1 MLVGA
6 PGTPEGVTALDA
18 TDSGPSPAALVARTV
33 NVYEVPLVN
42 PVTTIGDA
50 VPVAVML
57 PGVLVTVYPVI
68 ALPPLL
74 AGAVNDTDA
83 DVDAM
88 M

>member
-1 MLVGA
+1 LV
-6 PGTPEGVTALDA
+6 
-18 TDSGPSPAALVARTV
+18 R
-33 NVYEVPLVN
+33 
-42 PVTTIGDA
+42 PVTTIGEA

-83 DVDAM
+83 EVDDILKSLCYM
-88 M
+88 LFIR